1 MPFNGLLPFL
11 CFFWWNWR
19 KFWNCESMPFIGL
32 SPFLLTDELTKR
44 TKTKLW
50 VNALYRAFSIST
62 RRHHPRAFVYLD
74 VSMLSIGL
82 SPFLHCYIDDK
93 PYYVME
99 CQCSL
104 SGFLHFYLEK
114 AKKKIEQLV
123 CVNALYRAFSIST
136 LPSGNALK
144 WSICRLDFAGN
155 CLTTSKSAYFLLFLC
170 LFTLCSYFV
179 TVQHKKIIENT
190 MSLFIVLL
198 IIFLW

>member
-1 MPFNGLLPFL
+1 MQYALFYIDFFVNNIQKNHHLTALNGDFIIVCVTFLIIPFNRF
-11 CFFWWNWR
+11 
-19 KFWNCESMPFIGL
+19 
-32 SPFLLTDELTKR
+32 SPFLPK
-44 TKTKLW
+44 KVGIKQNGYYC

-62 RRHHPRAFVYLD
+62 VIITKWKDAT
-74 VSMLSIGL
+74 
-82 SPFLHCYIDDK
+82 
-93 PYYVME
+93 
-99 CQCSL
+99 
-104 SGFLHFYLEK
+104 EK
-114 AKKKIEQLV
+114 

-179 TVQHKKIIENT
+179 TVQHKKIIDNT
-190 MSLFIVLL
+190 MSLFIVLS